1 MEFLYITL
9 GVIFGCLL
17 VYFILKPKLQQ
28 REKLDEEIFHRN
40 EYAQRIR
47 QELEE
52 EIQHLNSEKNSLYN
66 ECCSVE
72 NNINSL
78 NSAKQMLLE
87 HIEDIQKTTDE
98 YAENFYKSKMET
110 MTNAIEQSAIS
121 LGQKYQDAENAYK
134 KEYSAVLEDC
144 VMEFQ
149 QAIEQNRKELTD
161 LQQQLAEAHKIV
173 NAAVEA
179 NRRAEEIKE
188 KDNFYKLNLTQEDLE
203 EIIKLREVVPHL
215 RDASPLNKVIW
226 KCYYEKPYTD
236 LIGRV
241 VGDKTITGIYKITN
255 TENGMC
261 YVGQAR
267 DISDRWRQHIKR
279 GLGAE
284 PPTRNKLYPAM
295 ATFGVENFTF
305 EVVEEC
311 DASQLNAREDAWQ
324 DYFHAKTFGYS
335 IK

>member
-1 MEFLYITL
+1 MEILYIAL

-28 REKLDEEIFHRN
+28 REKLDEETFRRN
-40 EYAQRIR
+40 EYAYQLR

-52 EIQHLNSEKNSLYN
+52 EVHRLDSKRNILYN
-66 ECCSVE
+66 ECSSVE

-78 NSAKQMLLE
+78 NNTKQMLLE
-87 HIEDIQKTTDE
+87 HIEDIQKTTNE
-98 YAENFYKSKMET
+98 YAENFYESKMET
-110 MTNAIEQSAIS
+110 MVNALEQSAVS
-121 LGQKYQDAENAYK
+121 LGQRYQDAENAYK
-134 KEYSAVLEDC
+134 EEYSLVLEDC
-144 VMEFQ
+144 VKDFQ
-149 QAIEQNRKELTD
+149 QAIEENRKELRD
-161 LQQQLAEAHKIV
+161 LQQQLADAHKIV
-173 NAAVEA
+173 DAAVEA
-179 NRRAEEIKE
+179 NKRAEEIKE
-188 KDNFYKLNLTQEDLE
+188 KENFYKLNLTKEDLE
-203 EIIKLREVVPHL
+203 EIVKLREVVPHL

-255 TENGMC
+255 VENGMC
-261 YVGQAR
+261 YIGQAR
-267 DISDRWRQHIKR
+267 DIADRWRQHIKR

-295 ATFGVENFTF
+295 ASVGVENFTF

-311 DASQLNAREDAWQ
+311 DASQLNVREDAWQ